1 MKIVINTLRLKRYIW
16 RQLLINVDTL
26 ADIDE
31 DNEMTTEKER
41 NIATIESR
49 SLNTIVAG
57 IL

>member
-16 RQLLINVDTL
+16 RQRLINVDTL